1 MNASLMAEV
10 TETPPTPRIAHFS
23 AAAACAPG
31 GCAGLCTED
40 GLARAHRE
48 YSRRMFARAVRI
60 VSDPHLAEEA
70 VQEAFVRGWRAC
82 ATFDPMRGQ
91 PGSWLVA
98 ITAHVAVDLV
108 RARARRP
115 PVAGGDFAEV
125 ADDGWRAGT
134 DRRLEQVLL
143 RAELAGA
150 LDVIGA
156 DQRVA
161 VVETILRDRSYADVA
176 GELGV
181 PAATIRTRVHYALKR
196 LRAAMIDSTDDV
208 DADLNVD
215 ADVAASQAEMTT
227 GMIMGRRR
235 SLLPTHL
242 PTTRRTTCCSS

>member
-10 TETPPTPRIAHFS
+10 TETPQTAHSS
-23 AAAACAPG
+23 AAASCAPG

-40 GLARAHRE
+40 GLALAHRE

-82 ATFDPMRGQ
+82 ATFDPTLGQ

-115 PVAGGDFAEV
+115 PVAGGDLAEV
-125 ADDGWRAGT
+125 ADDGWRAVT

-143 RAELAGA
+143 RDELASA
-150 LDVIGA
+150 LDTIGA

-176 GELGV
+176 GELGI

-196 LRAAMIDSTDDV
+196 LRAAMIDVSVDLDV
-208 DADLNVD
+208 DAEVG
-215 ADVAASQAEMTT
+215 ASQAEMTT